1 MTSSRR
7 NGQPPNVPPP
17 APTDRAAPT
26 EQMGDELRS
35 WIDHVIVPI
44 LVLEFLRE
52 KNLQGDKSDG

>member
-7 NGQPPNVPPP
+7 NGQPPNGSPP
-17 APTDRAAPT
+17 APTERL
-26 EQMGDELRS
+26 GDELRS

-44 LVLEFLRE
+44 LVQEFLRK